1 MLNWVR
7 SDLIKWSRDSIRHT
21 GTSVGPG
28 AFPRVQLP
36 ADPLDARVIASFVTI
51 MPTRPAQR
59 QTPAAE
65 RLAEML
71 AIRRQ
76 HSAEKVAAENAS
88 RLRSSLGRRLRRSHS
103 AG

>member
-1 MLNWVR
+1 M
-7 SDLIKWSRDSIRHT
+7 
-21 GTSVGPG
+21 
-28 AFPRVQLP
+28 
-36 ADPLDARVIASFVTI
+36 IASFVTI

-76 HSAEKVAAENAS
+76 LSAEKVAAENAS
-88 RLRSSLGRRLRRSHS
+88 RRWSGDSVATRGARTAADDAGDRR
-103 AG
+103 AA

>member
-1 MLNWVR
+1 M
-7 SDLIKWSRDSIRHT
+7 
-21 GTSVGPG
+21 
-28 AFPRVQLP
+28 
-36 ADPLDARVIASFVTI
+36 IASFVTI

-76 HSAEKVAAENAS
+76 RRKS
-88 RLRSSLGRRLRRSHS
+88 RRRECC
-103 AG
+103 